1 MPKKNYENMWH
12 KLKDELISD
21 FYKETERLERVSKN
35 PNNKISAYIHG
46 KVEGQRNQTLSHL
59 MRMEDLDGTYYF
71 KNLLHDLNR
80 SGK

>member
-1 MPKKNYENMWH
+1 MAKKNYENMWH
-12 KLKDELISD
+12 ELKDELISD

-46 KVEGQRNQTLSHL
+46 RVEGQRNQTLSHL

-71 KNLLHDLNR
+71 KNLLHDMNR
-80 SGK
+80 SE